1 MEDHKL
7 ISVIIPVFNT
17 EKYLAR
23 CVNSVLSQTYRN
35 LEIILVDD
43 GSYDKSGE
51 ICDEFANRDS
61 RIRVI
66 HKENGGV
73 SSARNAG
80 LDAVSG
86 EYIGFIDSDDIA
98 EPVMYETLMQ
108 SSMREDA
115 DIVCCG
121 TERVSDRGHEYY
133 FNDHTDEFLV
143 LDRQSALC
151 ELTYNN
157 RITNSLCD
165 KLYRKE
171 IFNNLRFTDGIIY
184 EDHEIM
190 HKCLYRAEKTVYI
203 GAPLYKYYMNSKSLI
218 GGTTGKRHFAFF
230 EAGKERLKFYETYS
244 PSNLPLAKAQYAQW
258 ALDLIYKSRKSDDC
272 KALRKE
278 LIKDTKRFLS
288 ENGKLPFVKN
298 TKIRAAAF
306 KLSPLVYTVLLD
318 VFYIFRKLCGKHRL

>member
-61 RIRVI
+61 RIMVI

-80 LDAVSG
+80 LDVMSG
-86 EYIGFIDSDDIA
+86 EYVGFVDSDDITD
-98 EPVMYETLMQ
+98 VTMYEKLIDTAE
-108 SSMREDA
+108 SENA

-121 TERVSDRGHEYY
+121 TERVSDSGHEYY
-133 FNDHTDEFLV
+133 FNGRTEDFLIF
-143 LDRQSALC
+143 DTNKALR
-151 ELTYNN
+151 ELTYNC
-157 RITNSLCD
+157 RITNSMWD
-165 KLYRKE
+165 KLYRKD
-171 IFNNLRFTDGIIY
+171 IFDNLRMTEGIIY